1 MPGRPL
7 LSSMPL
13 SEVIKEILRGV
24 PGGPMVKTLLPMQR
38 AWVQSLVGELRSHM
52 PKNKN

>member
-13 SEVIKEILRGV
+13 SEVIKEILRGF
-24 PGGPMVKTLLPMQR
+24 PLI
-38 AWVQSLVGELRSHM
+38 VQWLRLCVSNAEVVGSILVGRTKVPHAE
-52 PKNKN
+52 K